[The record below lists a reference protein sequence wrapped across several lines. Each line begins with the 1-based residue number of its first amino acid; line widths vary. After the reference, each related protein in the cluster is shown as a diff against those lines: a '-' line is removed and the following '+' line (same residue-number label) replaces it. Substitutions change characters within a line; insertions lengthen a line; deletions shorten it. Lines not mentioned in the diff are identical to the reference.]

1 MNEPDRLTECL
12 LYSRESVQNRI
23 CSCLATTLI
32 ERHLN
37 FWIGLNRVREG
48 RRTSKGTEQSCFC
61 QAAARGGTGALE
73 GQSCPS
79 GFTKTGKLGPLL
91 RRPVGDLITGPCPRP
106 AGPRTWP
113 LETRIVHGSR
123 PPGHLHEPCP
133 CPHSGRASLCAPA
146 CAACRPWNIRP
157 RHWPLSS
164 ISAPLLCRLAPFPQ
178 TVSRIITITY
188 HITPAPPSLQK

>member
-12 LYSRESVQNRI
+12 
-23 CSCLATTLI
+23 CSTVENLSKIGSALATALI
-32 ERHLN
+32 ERYLN
-37 FWIGLNRVREG
+37 LWIGLDCAREG
-48 RRTSKGTEQSCFC
+48 RNNIQQNRTELFLSSCSKRRHRSTRGPKLRTS
-61 QAAARGGTGALE
+61 
-73 GQSCPS
+73 
-79 GFTKTGKLGPLL
+79 FTKTGKLDPLL
-91 RRPVGDLITGPCPRP
+91 RRPVGELITGPCPRP

-146 CAACRPWNIRP
+146 CAACRPWNRRP
-157 RHWPLSS
+157 RHLPLSS
-164 ISAPLLCRLAPFPQ
+164 MSAPLLCRLAPFPQ